1 MGNLQEQRLLAD
13 LREQRERTLAEIAR
27 LQTEARAEIEPA
39 SAGDE
44 DLVDAAAD
52 IYERSK
58 VLAFIQRLEE
68 KVEQLDRAIQKV
80 EEDSYGICESC
91 GEPIPPERLEIVP
104 ETTLCVRCAQQQE
117 ARAGIRRGVPPLRP
131 RPIRRDEEL
140 HDE

>member
-1 MGNLQEQRLLAD
+1 MENDKEQRLAELS
-13 LREQRERTLAEIAR
+13 EQRDRTLAEIAR
-27 LQTEARAEIEPA
+27 LQAEARAEIEPA

-58 VLAFIQRLEE
+58 VLSFIQRLEE
-68 KVEQLDRAIQKV
+68 KVEQLGRAIQKV
-80 EEDSYGICESC
+80 EEDSYGICEVC

-117 ARAGIRRGVPPLRP
+117 ARAGIRRGAPPPRP
-131 RPIRRDEEL
+131 RPVRREESSRQ
-140 HDE
+140 D

>member
-1 MGNLQEQRLLAD
+1 MENDKEQRLAELS
-13 LREQRERTLAEIAR
+13 EQRDRTLAEIAR
-27 LQTEARAEIEPA
+27 LQAEARAEIEPA

-58 VLAFIQRLEE
+58 VLSFIQRLEE
-68 KVEQLDRAIQKV
+68 KVEQLGRAIQKV
-80 EEDSYGICESC
+80 EEDSYGICEVC

-117 ARAGIRRGVPPLRP
+117 ARAGIRRGAPPPRP
-131 RPIRRDEEL
+131 RPVRREDPSRQ
-140 HDE
+140 D